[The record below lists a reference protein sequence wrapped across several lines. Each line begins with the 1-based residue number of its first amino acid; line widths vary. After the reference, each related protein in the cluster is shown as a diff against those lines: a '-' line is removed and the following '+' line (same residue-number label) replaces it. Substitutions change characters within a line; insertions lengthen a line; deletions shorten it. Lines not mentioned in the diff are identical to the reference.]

1 VLVLGLAPGF
11 LVAFL
16 AIAVFGTGN
25 ALEDASGFTLMPRV
39 VGPRLAGPALGAFE
53 LVVLVGLGAG
63 SLTAPALAENLGVR
77 DALVLLGAAL
87 GVVTLAYVYV
97 FARVDRDVRQPPAG
111 AELLRGLPMFAPLPL
126 VVVDDLADQL
136 EERHY
141 DPGVPVVV
149 QGRPGERY
157 HLVTEGT
164 AAVQVDGAPRR
175 TLGPG
180 DGFGEI
186 ALLRDVPRTATV
198 TARTA
203 LTTLSLDRNAFLFAV
218 TMNQASR
225 AQAEAL
231 VAGRLAEDSGTV
243 VEGSEASGS

>member
-1 VLVLGLAPGF
+1 
-11 LVAFL
+11 
-16 AIAVFGTGN
+16 
-25 ALEDASGFTLMPRV
+25 M
-39 VGPRLAGPALGAFE
+39 
-53 LVVLVGLGAG
+53 
-63 SLTAPALAENLGVR
+63 R
-77 DALVLLGAAL
+77 DALLLLGAAL

-97 FARVDRDVRQPPAG
+97 FARVDREVRQPPDG
-111 AELLRGLPMFAPLPL
+111 ADLLRSLPVFAPLPL

-141 DPGVPVVV
+141 DPGTRVVV

-164 AAVQVDGAPRR
+164 AAVEVDGALRR

-198 TARTA
+198 TAQTV
-203 LTTLSLDRNAFLFAV
+203 LTTLSLERNAFLFAV

-225 AQAEAL
+225 AQVEAL
-231 VAGRLAEDSGTV
+231 VAGRLAEDSGAV
-243 VEGSEASGS
+243 AEGSDASGS